1 MNRANY
7 RKMKCKNRNQF
18 DFGPISIQLFKSLYF
33 KITTPLYTSIVCL
46 ISPFRS
52 QTTIYLLLFFI
63 EHLDQF
69 KFDNTTIFYLI
80 IIEIYFIL
88 P

>member
-7 RKMKCKNRNQF
+7 RKMKCKSRNEF
-18 DFGPISIQLFKSLYF
+18 DFDPISIQLFKSLYF